1 MSKTLEGN
9 TTNGAVALADIPSA
23 GTLDAV
29 VELDPQIS
37 VLANTLLDEL
47 RAQNFSDKSLDTVA
61 RAIEFAV
68 EHHEGMLR
76 RSGEPFV
83 LHPIE
88 VGLILARMRLDSDT
102 IAGALLHDLVED
114 TEVTYE
120 DIDKQFGPRV
130 TNLVNGV
137 TKLSKLPW
145 TGDVDHSKREKEAQ
159 AESLRKMFL
168 AMADDIGVVLIKLAD
183 RLHNMRTLQFMP
195 PEKQQRIAQQ
205 TMEIYAP
212 LANRLGIWQFKSELE
227 DLSFKFLFPHEY
239 ETVRKGIELRGA
251 SELEYIER
259 VKKTLLD
266 ALQEAGI
273 EATLTSRTKH
283 IYSIY
288 RKMKLKRRTID
299 EIYDL
304 IGIRMVVEEKRDC
317 YGALGVVHAM
327 WHPIPGEFDDYI
339 ATPKESMYQSLHT
352 AVIGP
357 EGHGLEIQIRTS
369 EMHEIAE
376 YGVASHWRYKE
387 GRKAD
392 ARVEAKIAW
401 LRQLMEWREEVSDA
415 EEFVESLKSDVFKDQ
430 IYVFTPKGDI
440 IELPSGATPLDFAYR
455 IHTEVGHHC
464 VGAKVNDRMVR
475 LDHKLQNGEV
485 VEVMTSKSKV
495 GPSRDWLQ
503 EDNGYI
509 TTAGAR
515 EKIRQ
520 WFRRQE
526 RDVNVEQGR
535 EALQAELRKLGLDY
549 KFSDVLGHF
558 PRYTKIDDFLA
569 AIGYGGISAQAI
581 ATKLGENGA
590 KDVVSATPHIP
601 KPKAPQRIVAGG
613 IGDLL
618 TNLAA
623 CCRPVNGDDIVG
635 YVTRGRGLT
644 VHREDCPNVT
654 HLTDRERLIPV
665 AWDEKGTDASFP
677 VPVVVRANDRVGLL
691 KDISTLL
698 SDERVNIL
706 YTHTRTHDDRE
717 VTIDITVEVVDVGQL
732 SRVLHK
738 LDGIQGV
745 YEVRRDTSGSRSSA
759 A

>member
-1 MSKTLEGN
+1 M
-9 TTNGAVALADIPSA
+9 TTSTSN
-23 GTLDAV
+23 LD
-29 VELDPQIS
+29 
-37 VLANTLLDEL
+37 
-47 RAQNFSDKSLDTVA
+47 
-61 RAIEFAV
+61 
-68 EHHEGMLR
+68 
-76 RSGEPFV
+76 
-83 LHPIE
+83 
-88 VGLILARMRLDSDT
+88 
-102 IAGALLHDLVED
+102 
-114 TEVTYE
+114 
-120 DIDKQFGPRV
+120 PRV

-251 SELEYIER
+251 SEWEYIER
-259 VKKTLLD
+259 VKSTLQE

-273 EATLTSRTKH
+273 EATLTSRSKH

-327 WHPIPGEFDDYI
+327 WHPVPGEFDDYI

-357 EGHGLEIQIRTS
+357 EGHGLEIQIRTF

-440 IELPSGATPLDFAYR
+440 IELPSGAIATRLCLSHSHRSRTPLRRRQNQRSHDPAR
-455 IHTEVGHHC
+455 SQAAKRRCGRSPDQQVESRPQPRLVAGRQRLHH
-464 VGAKVNDRMVR
+464 NRRSTREDSP
-475 LDHKLQNGEV
+475 V
-485 VEVMTSKSKV
+485 V
-495 GPSRDWLQ
+495 PP
-503 EDNGYI
+503 
-509 TTAGAR
+509 AGAGC
-515 EKIRQ
+515 Q
-520 WFRRQE
+520 RR
-526 RDVNVEQGR
+526 
-535 EALQAELRKLGLDY
+535 A
-549 KFSDVLGHF
+549 
-558 PRYTKIDDFLA
+558 
-569 AIGYGGISAQAI
+569 
-581 ATKLGENGA
+581 
-590 KDVVSATPHIP
+590 
-601 KPKAPQRIVAGG
+601 
-613 IGDLL
+613 
-618 TNLAA
+618 
-623 CCRPVNGDDIVG
+623 
-635 YVTRGRGLT
+635 
-644 VHREDCPNVT
+644 
-654 HLTDRERLIPV
+654 
-665 AWDEKGTDASFP
+665 
-677 VPVVVRANDRVGLL
+677 
-691 KDISTLL
+691 
-698 SDERVNIL
+698 
-706 YTHTRTHDDRE
+706 
-717 VTIDITVEVVDVGQL
+717 
-732 SRVLHK
+732 
-738 LDGIQGV
+738 
-745 YEVRRDTSGSRSSA
+745 GSRSACKPNSANWGSITSSATCSAISRATPRSMISWPPLVTVESFGASDCHQARGKRGKGCRFGDAAHSQAESA
-759 A
+759 AADRGRRGGRSAHESGSLLPAGERR